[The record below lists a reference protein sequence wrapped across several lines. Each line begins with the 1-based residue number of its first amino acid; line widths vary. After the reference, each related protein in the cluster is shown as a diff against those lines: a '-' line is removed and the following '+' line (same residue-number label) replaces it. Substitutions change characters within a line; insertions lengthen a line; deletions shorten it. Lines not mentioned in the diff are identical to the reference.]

1 MTLSSLS
8 NQPLTTQEE
17 NERQRAYVLT
27 LAIAGILLFLNVSA
41 AVVRGTFDALLI
53 ASLVP
58 SAIMVWLAFRA
69 RRGAI
74 LSSFIILS
82 LVVYLLFAI
91 ISAVTSGVGIVQAM
105 LAFAMLF
112 GLASQS
118 LTRHLFPIGTA
129 VAALSTGLIMMDIF
143 WPATRIIIP
152 TTQYNILVGTSLVTG
167 FIFIVLIFQR
177 FNEYNMQVKF
187 VLSVTVLAIVS
198 ITITVIF
205 VSITISRSLTN
216 QVGQNLNAVAKAR
229 ALSIGEYLARE
240 LKLLETLSSDRTMQ
254 FALQRTN
261 DSYAGLAV
269 SDVRNY
275 LLEQEELWLAATPLE
290 RNLLVDVQA
299 TLSLRQYV
307 QIFPNNVELVVVDRF
322 GGTIA
327 NAGNPDSFYFGG
339 ESWFVKAYS
348 SGLGSRYISDPFL
361 LDRERYDP
369 EQQLEVFEGD
379 QPVYGVDIAIPI
391 VFRDPNRTRFEA
403 IGAVKA
409 TVILDGILPQL
420 ERPQELGQTGEI
432 DFVASDQIIAT
443 NGAYSISPEPF
454 SLALLD
460 ELQNDTFIISDY
472 QGDASFISHSPLI
485 SSQNEAVIGNLR
497 WFVVTHQ
504 AQSEALALVT
514 EQQQTQILV
523 GVVIVLVASIAAT
536 IVGRLV
542 ATPILQLE
550 KTAERFRAG
559 ERNVYADITTGDEL
573 GRLAVSFN
581 QLTAQVQENEQFLEQ
596 RVAERTRAL
605 ETTSRISRSLSTII
619 DQQELVLAVVEQIQ
633 EAFDYYHVHIYLMSE
648 DGRKL
653 NMAGGTGRVGQQL
666 LSQKHSLPLGVGLVG
681 RAANTNTAV
690 IVPDVTRDHT
700 WKPNPLLPDTKSEI
714 AVPIALGQQ
723 VLGVLDVQNREINSL
738 GEQDANLLQAISNQ
752 VAVGLRN
759 ADLYARA
766 QREAE
771 REQLIN
777 EIGQKIQDTTDVES
791 ALRVALYELGT
802 ALKQAP
808 TAVKLHQTTKSN
820 GHD

>member
-27 LAIAGILLFLNVSA
+27 LAIAGVVLFLNISA
-41 AVVRGTFDALLI
+41 AVVRGAVDVFLI

-82 LVVYLLFAI
+82 LIVYLLFAMI
-91 ISAVTSGVGIVQAM
+91 ATVTSGTGIVQAM
-105 LAFAMLF
+105 LAFVMLF

-118 LTRHLFPIGTA
+118 LTRYLFPIGTA
-129 VAALSTGLIMMDIF
+129 LAALSTGLIMMEIF
-143 WPATRIIIP
+143 WPATRLVIP
-152 TTQYNILVGTSLVTG
+152 TTQYNILVGASLLTG
-167 FIFIVLIFQR
+167 LIFMVLIFQR
-177 FNEYNMQVKF
+177 FSEYNMQVKF

-198 ITITVIF
+198 IAITVIF

-216 QVGQNLNAVAKAR
+216 QAGQNLNAVAKAR

-261 DSYAGLAV
+261 DSYAGLGV
-269 SDVRNY
+269 SDVRNF
-275 LLEQEELWLAATPLE
+275 LLDKEDIWLAATPLE

-307 QIFPNNVELVVVDRF
+307 QIFPNNVELVVVDQF

-327 NAGNPDSFYFGG
+327 NAGHPDRFYFGD
-339 ESWFVKAYS
+339 ESWFVRAYS
-348 SGLGSRYISDPFL
+348 SGIGSRYISDPFI
-361 LDRERYDP
+361 LDRTRYDP
-369 EQQLEVFEGD
+369 EGRLEVFEGD
-379 QPVYGVDIAIPI
+379 RPVYGVDIAIPI

-409 TVILDGILPQL
+409 TVILNEILPQL
-420 ERPQELGQTGEI
+420 ERPQELGRTGEI
-432 DFVASDQIIAT
+432 DFVASDRIIAT
-443 NGAYSISPEPF
+443 NGAYSTSPVAIPLDL
-454 SLALLD
+454 LA
-460 ELQNDTFIISDY
+460 ELQRSTFTIADY
-472 QGDASFISHSPLI
+472 QGDVSFVSHSPLV
-485 SSQNEAVIGNLR
+485 SSQNEAVIRNLR

-504 AQSEALALVT
+504 SQSEALALVT
-514 EQQQTQILV
+514 EQQRTQILV
-523 GVVIVLVASIAAT
+523 GVGIVLVASIAAT

-550 KTAERFRAG
+550 KTAERFRSG
-559 ERNVYADITTGDEL
+559 ERNVRANITTGDEL
-573 GRLAVSFN
+573 GRLAAAFN

-666 LSQKHSLPLGVGLVG
+666 LAQNHSLPLGVGLVG
-681 RAANTNTAV
+681 RAANTNTAI

-723 VLGVLDVQNREINSL
+723 VLGVLDVQNRDINSL

-759 ADLYARA
+759 ADLYTRA

-808 TAVKLHQTTKSN
+808 TAVKLHHSTKSN